1 MKNPGKVKNKKYQYY
16 MNSQCRYVV
25 VLQFWVATDVFN
37 YTVFIKDAHY
47 YGLIGIAPDG
57 AVE

>member
-1 MKNPGKVKNKKYQYY
+1 MKNPGKVKKNYQTYK
-16 MNSQCRYVV
+16 NSQCRYVV

-47 YGLIGIAPDG
+47 YGLTGIAPDG